1 MFLRISKLLAPD
13 QIETIQDYLKDA
25 DFVDGNVTAGT
36 QARRVKNNLQLS
48 RDAADREEI
57 DNIVGRDL
65 RTNDLVQAYA
75 FPRRIMRPLFNR
87 YEPGMEYG
95 AHTDDPI
102 MDARGT
108 AVRSDLSVTIFLNDP
123 DSYDG
128 GWLVIENVSSATRL
142 KFPAGDA
149 VIYPSN
155 SLHHVAPVGRGERLV
170 AVTWMQSYIRDPGRR
185 EILFDMDVVR
195 RTLMKRPD
203 SQKETDRLS
212 KSYYN
217 LIRTWADG

>member
-1 MFLRISKLLAPD
+1 MFLRISKLLTPD
-13 QIETIQDYLKDA
+13 QVQTIQDYLSGA
-25 DFVDGNVTAGT
+25 EFVNGKVTAGT

-48 RDAADREEI
+48 RDAGEREEI
-57 DNIVGRDL
+57 DNIVGRAL

-87 YEPGMEYG
+87 YQPGMEYG
-95 AHTDDPI
+95 SHTDDPI

-108 AVRSDLSVTIFLNDP
+108 AVRSDLSVTVFLNDP

-155 SLHHVAPVGRGERLV
+155 SLHHVAPVSRGERVV
-170 AVTWMQSYIRDPGRR
+170 AVTWMQS
-185 EILFDMDVVR
+185 
-195 RTLMKRPD
+195 
-203 SQKETDRLS
+203 
-212 KSYYN
+212 
-217 LIRTWADG
+217 